1 MDGLLITSTYEWQ
14 FAPQVED
21 ADFTKI
27 AKKAGLGPEV
37 ARLLFERGIQDQESL
52 KKFLEPSLEDLY
64 DPYLLHDMEKAVER
78 IRRAIEDGENIL
90 IYGDYDADGMTS
102 ASIIK
107 ESLEQ
112 LGAECRVYLP
122 NRFTD
127 GYGPNAS
134 VYKYFIEQEGI
145 SLIVTVDN
153 GVAGHEA
160 IELAQSMGVDVI
172 VTDHHS
178 MPETLPD
185 AYAIIHPEHP
195 DANYPFKH
203 LAGCGVAFKLA
214 CALLE
219 EVQVELLDLV
229 AIGTIADMVS
239 LTDEN
244 RILVQ
249 YGLEMLGHTQRIGLQ
264 EMLTMAGISANEVTD
279 ETVGFQI
286 APRLNALGRLDDPNP
301 AIDLLTGFDDE
312 EAHEIALMIHQKNE
326 ERKEIVQSIYE
337 EAKTMVNPEKKV
349 QVLAKEG
356 WNPGVLGIVAGR
368 LLEELGQT
376 VIVLNIED
384 GRAKGSA
391 RSVEAVDIFEALDP
405 HRDLFIAFGGHAGA
419 AGMTLEV
426 ENLEALSQVLENYI
440 LETGI
445 DLSGKKTI
453 NLDEELD
460 LETLN
465 LEMLKNFERLAPFGM
480 DNQKPIFYI
489 RDFHVES
496 ARTMGAGNAHL
507 KLKISKGEASFE
519 VVAFGQGRWVTEF
532 AQTKNLELA
541 VKLSVNQWNGQT
553 ALQLMMVDARVE
565 GVQLFNIRGKN
576 AVLPEEVPVLDF
588 SGGFTDVAHNSAV
601 VVKNIP
607 EDMNL
612 LKNIFQEKNF
622 SAVYFKNDIDKAYY
636 LTGYG
641 TREQFAKLYKTIYQ
655 FPEFDIRYKLKDLA
669 GYLNIQQILLVK
681 MIQVFEELGFVVIED
696 GVMTVNKEAPKRE
709 ISESQI
715 YQNLKQTVKDQEIM
729 ALGTVQEI
737 YDFLMKKD

>member
-1 MDGLLITSTYEWQ
+1 MPKSCYNETIEFLERVDVFLITPTYEWQ

-37 ARLLFERGIQDQESL
+37 ARLLFERGIQDEESL
-52 KKFLEPSLEDLY
+52 KKFLEPSLEELH
-64 DPYLLHDMEKAVER
+64 DPYLLHDMDKAVER
-78 IRRAIEDGENIL
+78 IRQAIEEGENIL

-102 ASIIK
+102 ASIVK

-160 IELAQSMGVDVI
+160 IKLAQSMGVDVI

-185 AYAIIHPEHP
+185 AYAIVHPEHP
-195 DANYPFKH
+195 DADYPFKY

-244 RILVQ
+244 RIMVQ

-264 EMLTMAGISANEVTD
+264 EMLDMAGIAANEVTE

-326 ERKEIVQSIYE
+326 ERKEVVQSIYE
-337 EAKTMVNPEKKV
+337 EAKTMVDPEKKV

-368 LLEELGQT
+368 LLEEL
-376 VIVLNIED
+376 
-384 GRAKGSA
+384 
-391 RSVEAVDIFEALDP
+391 DIFEALDP

-426 ENLEALSQVLENYI
+426 EKLSDLSQVLEDYVC
-440 LETGI
+440 EKGA
-445 DLSGKKTI
+445 DASGKNKL
-453 NLDEELD
+453 NLDEELG
-460 LETLN
+460 LETLS
-465 LEMLKNFERLAPFGM
+465 LETVKSFERLAPFGM
-480 DNQKPIFYI
+480 DNQKPVFYI
-489 RDFHVES
+489 KDFQVES

-519 VVAFGQGRWVTEF
+519 VVAFGQGRWATEF
-532 AQTKNLELA
+532 AQTKKLELA
-541 VKLSVNQWNGQT
+541 VTLSVNQWNGQT

-576 AVLPEEVPVLDF
+576 TVLPEGVPVLDF
-588 SGGFTDVAHNSAV
+588 PGKVPDLANSEAV

-607 EDMNL
+607 EDITL
-612 LKNIFQEKNF
+612 LKTIFQEQHF

-641 TREQFAKLYKTIYQ
+641 TREQFAKLYRTIYQ

-669 GYLNIQQILLVK
+669 AYLNIQQILLVK
-681 MIQVFEELGFVVIED
+681 MIQVFEELGFVTIKD

-709 ISESQI
+709 IAESQI
-715 YQNLKQTVKDQEIM
+715 YQNLKQIIKDQEMM
-729 ALGTVQEI
+729 ALGTVQEM
-737 YDFLMKKD
+737 YNFLMRKE

>member
-1 MDGLLITSTYEWQ
+1 MIIPTYNWQ
-14 FAPQVED
+14 FSPQVED

-27 AKKAGLGPEV
+27 AKSAGLSSEV
-37 ARLLFERGIQDQESL
+37 ACLLFQRGIKDESSL
-52 KKFLEPSLEDLY
+52 KKFLEPSLEDLH
-64 DPYLLHDMEKAVER
+64 DPYLLHDMDKAVER
-78 IRRAIEDGENIL
+78 IRLAIERGELIL
-90 IYGDYDADGMTS
+90 VYGDYDADGMTS
-102 ASIIK
+102 ASIVK

-112 LGAECRVYLP
+112 LGAECLVYLP

-134 VYKYFIEQEGI
+134 VYKYFIEQQGV

-160 IELAQSMGVDVI
+160 IDLAQSMGVDVI

-178 MPETLPD
+178 MPEVLPD
-185 AYAIIHPEHP
+185 AYAIVHPEHP
-195 DANYPFKH
+195 EADYPFKH

-244 RILVQ
+244 RIMVQ
-249 YGLEMLGHTQRIGLQ
+249 YGLEVLRNTQRIGLQ
-264 EMLTMAGISANEVTD
+264 ELFEIAGIASSDITE
-279 ETVGFQI
+279 ETVGFQL

-312 EAHEIALMIHQKNE
+312 EVHEIALMIQEKNE
-326 ERKEIVQSIYE
+326 ERKEIVQAIYE
-337 EAKTMVNPEKKV
+337 EAKSLVDPNKSV
-349 QVLAKEG
+349 QVLAKQG

-391 RSVEAVDIFEALDP
+391 RSIEAVDIFEALNP
-405 HRDLFIAFGGHAGA
+405 HRELFIAFGGHAGA

-426 ENLEALSQVLENYI
+426 DNLEALSELLEVYI
-440 LETGI
+440 TEKGLDVATKNN
-445 DLSGKKTI
+445 LR
-453 NLDEELD
+453 LDEDLD
-460 LETLN
+460 IEALTIETV
-465 LEMLKNFERLAPFGM
+465 KNFERLAPFGM
-480 DNQKPIFYI
+480 DHQKPVFYI
-489 RDFHVES
+489 RDFQVEN

-507 KLKISKGEASFE
+507 KLKISKGSANFE
-519 VVAFGQGRWVTEF
+519 VVAFGKGSLATEF
-532 AQTKNLELA
+532 SQVKQLELA
-541 VKLSVNQWNGQT
+541 VTLSVNQWNGQT
-553 ALQLMMVDARVE
+553 TLQLMMVDARVD
-565 GVQLFNIRGKN
+565 GVQLFNIRSKS
-576 AVLPEEVPVLDF
+576 VELPEGVPVLDF
-588 SGGFTDVAHNSAV
+588 TSDLPEMLSSPAI

-607 EDMNL
+607 EDLSL
-612 LKNIFQEKNF
+612 LKQVLQEQDF
-622 SAVYFKNDIDKAYY
+622 SAIYFKNDIAKAYY

-655 FPEFDIRYKLKDLA
+655 FPEFDIRYKLKDLSA
-669 GYLNIQQILLVK
+669 YLKIEQILLVK
-681 MIQVFEELGFVVIED
+681 MIQIFEELGFVTIEN
-696 GVMTVNKEAPKRE
+696 GVMKVNKDAAKRD
-709 ISESQI
+709 IAESQI
-715 YQNLKQTVKDQEIM
+715 YQNLKQTVKDQEMM

-737 YDFLMKKD
+737 YDFLMEK